1 MTTRQTKT
9 KNNFNR
15 RKNITGKNITGK
27 SCGKCGCQ
35 LKNQPKSESKFEWI
49 KKFVLKLLHL
59 G

>member
-15 RKNITGKNITGK
+15 RKKTTGK
-27 SCGKCGCQ
+27 SCGKCGCE
-35 LKNQPKSESKFEWI
+35 LKNQSKPKSKFEWI
-49 KKFVLKLLHL
+49 KKIVLKLLHL

>member
-15 RKNITGKNITGK
+15 RKKTTGNN
-27 SCGKCGCQ
+27 CGKCGCQ
-35 LKNQPKSESKFEWI
+35 LKNQSKSKPESKVEWI

>member
-15 RKNITGKNITGK
+15 RKKTARNG
-27 SCGKCGCQ
+27 CAKCGCQ
-35 LKNQPKSESKFEWI
+35 LKSKPKSKLELI
-49 KKFVLKLLHL
+49 KGFVLKLLHL

>member
-15 RKNITGKNITGK
+15 RKKTARNG
-27 SCGKCGCQ
+27 CAKCGCQ
-35 LKNQPKSESKFEWI
+35 LKKKSKLESVKE
-49 KKFVLKLLHL
+49 FVLKLLHL